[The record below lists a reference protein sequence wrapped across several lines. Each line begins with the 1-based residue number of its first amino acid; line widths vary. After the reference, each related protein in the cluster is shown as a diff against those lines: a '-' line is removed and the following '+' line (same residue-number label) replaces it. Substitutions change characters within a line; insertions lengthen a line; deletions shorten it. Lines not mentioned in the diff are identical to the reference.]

1 METFS
6 KKRMEIIVEAPIVSM
21 TTALLERN
29 GVRAYT
35 VLPTLRGLG
44 QEGAWSG
51 EGQVGPT
58 GQMMM
63 ILAVTTEERMN
74 SMLDDLRAQL
84 QRHFGYVTISDC
96 EVMRSERF

>member
-1 METFS
+1 METFP

-21 TTALLERN
+21 TTALLERK

-63 ILAVTTEERMN
+63 ILAVTTEERMQTL
-74 SMLDDLRAQL
+74 LDDLRAQL

-96 EVMRSERF
+96 EVMRSDRF

>member
-1 METFS
+1 MKTFP

-21 TTALLERN
+21 TTELLERH

-44 QEGAWSG
+44 QEGSWSG
-51 EGQVGPT
+51 EGQVGMV

-63 ILAVTTEERMN
+63 ILAVTTEDRMQRV
-74 SMLDDLRAQL
+74 LDDLYAQL

-96 EVMRSERF
+96 EVMRSDFF